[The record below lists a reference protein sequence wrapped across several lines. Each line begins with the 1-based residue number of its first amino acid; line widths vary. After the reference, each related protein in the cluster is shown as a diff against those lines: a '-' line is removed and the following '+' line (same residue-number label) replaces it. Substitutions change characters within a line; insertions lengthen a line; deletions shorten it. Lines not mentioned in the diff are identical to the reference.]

1 MRGTCRECGERVI
14 FARTEALKWQ
24 ALNLLPDEAGNVHA
38 YGDGRG
44 NWLARS
50 VKPGTPA
57 VAPDRLM
64 MPHAATCRGKPAPE
78 PEPALPAG
86 VTSLAEFRAA
96 RELARAGGQR

>member
-1 MRGTCRECGERVI
+1 MRGYCNKCGQRVI

-24 ALNLLPDEAGNVHA
+24 ALNPEPDENGNVHA
-38 YGDGRG
+38 YDDGKG

-64 MPHAATCRGKPAPE
+64 MPHEATCAGKKAE
-78 PEPALPAG
+78 PEKPVLPEG
-86 VTSLAEFRAA
+86 VVSLADWRRSKAGA
-96 RELARAGGQR
+96 R